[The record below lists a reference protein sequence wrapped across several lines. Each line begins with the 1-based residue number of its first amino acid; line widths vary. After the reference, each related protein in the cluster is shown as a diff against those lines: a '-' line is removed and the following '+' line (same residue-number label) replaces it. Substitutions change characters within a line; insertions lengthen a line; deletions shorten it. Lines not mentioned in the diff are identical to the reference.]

1 MEMLVDRLGLG
12 DDVRLLGPVAGELK
26 RSLFERAD
34 VFALA
39 THQENFGIVFTE
51 SLACRTPVV
60 TTRGVDIWPE
70 LESSGGALIADRTP
84 EAFADA
90 IERIVSE
97 PGMSSSM
104 GSAGRRWVM
113 EYLDVSR
120 ITERF
125 VEVYA
130 KAIAEGPRR

>member
-1 MEMLVDRLGLG
+1 VSLVERLALG

-51 SLACRTPVV
+51 SLACRTPVI

-70 LESSGGALIADRTP
+70 LEGSGGAVIADRTP
-84 EAFADA
+84 DAFADA
-90 IERIVSE
+90 IERIVAD
-97 PGMSSSM
+97 PGTSPAM
-104 GSAGRRWVM
+104 GEAGRRWVM
-113 EYLDVSR
+113 DYLDVNR
-120 ITERF
+120 ITKRF

-130 KAIAEGPRR
+130 KAVSEGTT